1 MTDKRLQKLK
11 KTDLLQLMLEQSQEI
26 DRLREELDKTKA
38 ELADRRIRIANSGSV
53 AEASLAVSKIFED
66 AQRAADL
73 YLENVR
79 IMAQEDLVVK
89 NPTKFSIEEMGDKK

>member
-26 DRLREELDKTKA
+26 DRLREELEKTKA